1 MVGMTDLWGN
11 LDLVVLIIDFIML
24 FKLFYPS
31 IVGSTLVGI
40 AMAALVTFLLIVQ
53 DSSNFMLWLV
63 FFGLFFYSFFWNF
76 RPWEWAR
83 D

>member
-1 MVGMTDLWGN
+1 MVGMADLWAN

-24 FKLFYPS
+24 YRLFYPS

-53 DSSNFMLWLV
+53 DTSNFLLWLV
-63 FFGLFFYSFFWNF
+63 FFGLFFYSFF
-76 RPWEWAR
+76 
-83 D
+83 